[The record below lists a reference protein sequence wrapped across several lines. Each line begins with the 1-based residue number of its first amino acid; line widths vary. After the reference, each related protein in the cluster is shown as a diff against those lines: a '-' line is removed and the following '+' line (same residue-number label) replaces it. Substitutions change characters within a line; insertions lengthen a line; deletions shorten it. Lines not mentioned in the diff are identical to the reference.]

1 MLQKKTTVFFVLFI
15 CYACFSAWVYTHG
28 TEVKTGAAISQTA
41 LAGKTLWQ
49 QKNCIA
55 CHQLYGLGGYL
66 GPDLTHIISDSSR
79 GKIYAAAFIKAG
91 GTTMPNFHLTDKETE
106 AIIAYL
112 SYVDAS
118 AKSNDE

>member
-1 MLQKKTTVFFVLFI
+1 MLRKKTTVFFLLFT
-15 CYACFSAWVYTHG
+15 CYAAFSAWVYTKG
-28 TEVKTGAAISQTA
+28 TEQPTA
-41 LAGKTLWQ
+41 SLSEEVLRGKKIWQ

-66 GPDLTHIISDSSR
+66 GADLTHIISDPAK
-79 GKIYAAAFIKAG
+79 GKSYATAFIKSG
-91 GTTMPNFHLTDKETE
+91 GSTMPDFHFTHTDIE

-118 AKSNDE
+118 AKTNNQ